1 MNLPTVIVLI
11 VLVLCV
17 ALALR
22 SIFGKKKGGHCGGC
36 SNESCG
42 GGKASDPKACPS
54 VQRALAD
61 VDAKLGEA
69 SDPETP
75 HGEDAPR

>member
-11 VLVLCV
+11 VLALCV

-22 SIFGKKKGGHCGGC
+22 SILSKKKRGGHCGGC

-42 GGKASDPKACPS
+42 GASSPEACPS
-54 VQRALAD
+54 VRRALAD
-61 VDAKLGEA
+61 VDAKLGKPRHCEGEG
-69 SDPETP
+69 SDETR
-75 HGEDAPR
+75 G